1 MCIYRRV
8 DIWGGSGTKSAVW
21 WTECPHSDD
30 QIQTQTR
37 HFLERKNK
45 RPQLL
50 HRSTWDGIQL
60 TRGGLHA
67 ALPFSN
73 LDLQLI
79 GQSLRSSVLLD
90 GAMLSHG
97 RWI

>member
-1 MCIYRRV
+1 MGG
-8 DIWGGSGTKSAVW
+8 GGSGTKSAVW

-50 HRSTWDGIQL
+50 HRSSWDGIQL
-60 TRGGLHA
+60 TRGGFHA
-67 ALPFSN
+67 MLPFSN
-73 LDLQLI
+73 LDLQLPVI
-79 GQSLRSSVLLD
+79 SQCLRSSVLLD
-90 GAMLSHG
+90 GAMLRHG
-97 RWI
+97 R